1 MCLGFSKL
9 KAGGGRLTAKVLC
22 LGFTEFEEGYC
33 KIWHSKQKAYIIALQ
48 NCVISIV
55 SVFNFNK
62 SEPATDKVSLYN
74 SWNQL
79 WKTIISR
86 EDHDEVGVPCDG

>member
-1 MCLGFSKL
+1 MLCLGFSEL
-9 KAGGGRLTAKVLC
+9 KPGGGRLTAKVLC

-62 SEPATDKVSLYN
+62 SEPATDKYLS
-74 SWNQL
+74 QL
-79 WKTIISR
+79 EQFMEATMESNHK
-86 EDHDEVGVPCDG
+86 